1 VTHDHRRRPASIRCL
16 TGRQSLAGR
25 SVLYHDAWAV
35 AGDGPGHTWTADN
48 PNAATVIDQ
57 IVGQPDHRRRIDYVL
72 VGSWDA
78 HPGAGCRIEAAALA
92 FDQPTDGVW
101 LSDHFGVVVDL
112 DLAAG
117 A

>member
-1 VTHDHRRRPASIRCL
+1 MAMPGCTTSQTRMAAATMWSDRFSIR
-16 TGRQSLAGR
+16 S
-25 SVLYHDAWAV
+25 YHDAWAV

-57 IVGQPDHRRRIDYVL
+57 IVGQPGHRRRIDYVV

-78 HPGAGCRIEAAALA
+78 APGAGCRIEAAALA

-112 DLAAG
+112 DLADA
-117 A
+117 